1 MGYVMHSIS
10 AYGLQACRI
19 KASVV
24 VPITPAASINIA
36 FSVYGG
42 AVHTLVPESGTETGR
57 ALEAEGVGVVAL
69 RLEGPLQPVSEP
81 LQLRLGHLHRGRLRR
96 AYQDHI
102 QHRGLAG
109 PTPSPI
115 WVRPSSSPS
124 SCNSGLSNRM
134 LVFAGS
140 CTLHDAV
147 TALLGPGNLYICRRL
162 GPHHAQAC

>member
-69 RLEGPLQPVSEP
+69 RLEGPLQPVSQP

-96 AYQDHI
+96 AYPGSHPTSWAGGTHTLPNMGKTVLVTQQLHI
-102 QHRGLAG
+102 WPQQPHACIR
-109 PTPSPI
+109 
-115 WVRPSSSPS
+115 RQ
-124 SCNSGLSNRM
+124 
-134 LVFAGS
+134 
-140 CTLHDAV
+140 LHP
-147 TALLGPGNLYICRRL
+147 L
-162 GPHHAQAC
+162 